1 MKLYVLDT
9 SVVGFVEQA
18 HPPTLGYFQRLDK
31 EDLVATTI
39 VTVGESFNGWLPI
52 CRRARTS
59 KERVY
64 AYERM
69 HRSFEFYRNM
79 SCLPFDDVAATIFD
93 QLHPQKIHIGT
104 NDLAIAA
111 ITLSVTGVLVTR
123 NIVDFQRVPN
133 LVIEDWTK

>member
-1 MKLYVLDT
+1 MKLYVLDI
-9 SVVGFVEQA
+9 SIVGFVEQA
-18 HPPTLGYFQRLDK
+18 YPRTLQYFQRLDK
-31 EDLVATTI
+31 DDLVATTI
-39 VTVGESFNGWLPI
+39 VTVGESGWLPV
-52 CRRARTS
+52 CRRAKTS

-93 QLHPQKIHIGT
+93 QLHAQKIHIGT

-111 ITLSVTGVLVTR
+111 ITLSVTGILVTR
-123 NIVDFQRVPN
+123 NSVDFQRVPN